1 MKNYVCGGSLQLAAL
16 NPVSF
21 LLLVSLFHV
30 WFCQNLLLSRRLLLD
45 LFLNYFCKSCWTYS
59 HSKLLQPVLSEV
71 APVNSAPYKSRIR
84 SWPWPKSHFLR
95 PHTGLE
101 SAIVAAMARR
111 SNILVGAVLLAGLAA
126 LNSVSFVNPQPVE
139 RSSRM
144 AMKGSAVEWVPKLS
158 RDVVEVMFTAPAQ
171 GARSRMLIRADADVS
186 EVIKQGRKK
195 LGFDQDWMPD
205 SDFKLYNAE
214 DEDAGPLKGKMSE
227 NGLVDFS
234 YEIHLYYE
242 PQ

>member
-1 MKNYVCGGSLQLAAL
+1 
-16 NPVSF
+16 
-21 LLLVSLFHV
+21 
-30 WFCQNLLLSRRLLLD
+30 
-45 LFLNYFCKSCWTYS
+45 
-59 HSKLLQPVLSEV
+59 
-71 APVNSAPYKSRIR
+71 
-84 SWPWPKSHFLR
+84 
-95 PHTGLE
+95 
-101 SAIVAAMARR
+101 MARR
-111 SNILVGAVLLAGLAA
+111 SNILAGAVLLAGLAA
-126 LNSVSFVNPQPVE
+126 LNSVSFVNPQPIE

-227 NGLVDFS
+227 NGLIDFS

>member
-1 MKNYVCGGSLQLAAL
+1 MGCFESCYISSSSVVFPCLVLPNLCCFFQGVSCLIYIPLASLAGHTLIPSFFSQCYQKYRSSVELGTVQVKNKIPGL
-16 NPVSF
+16 
-21 LLLVSLFHV
+21 
-30 WFCQNLLLSRRLLLD
+30 
-45 LFLNYFCKSCWTYS
+45 
-59 HSKLLQPVLSEV
+59 
-71 APVNSAPYKSRIR
+71 
-84 SWPWPKSHFLR
+84 WPKSHFLR
-95 PHTGLE
+95 PHTSLQ

-111 SNILVGAVLLAGLAA
+111 SNILAGAVLLAGLAA

-214 DEDAGPLKGKMSE
+214 DEDTGPLKGKMSE
-227 NGLVDFS
+227 NGLIDFS

>member
-1 MKNYVCGGSLQLAAL
+1 
-16 NPVSF
+16 
-21 LLLVSLFHV
+21 
-30 WFCQNLLLSRRLLLD
+30 
-45 LFLNYFCKSCWTYS
+45 
-59 HSKLLQPVLSEV
+59 
-71 APVNSAPYKSRIR
+71 
-84 SWPWPKSHFLR
+84 
-95 PHTGLE
+95 
-101 SAIVAAMARR
+101 
-111 SNILVGAVLLAGLAA
+111 
-126 LNSVSFVNPQPVE
+126 
-139 RSSRM
+139 M

-227 NGLVDFS
+227 NEWPHRLLLRDPPVLRASVEPFFICCLRFS
-234 YEIHLYYE
+234 TSRIREDGKRKRPSI
-242 PQ
+242 

>member
-1 MKNYVCGGSLQLAAL
+1 MNDRVLVYESSLHYVIKLPCLKWFWMSLQ
-16 NPVSF
+16 
-21 LLLVSLFHV
+21 VSLFDVQWH
-30 WFCQNLLLSRRLLLD
+30 QNLTDKGRTTQSWWRLKVTTS
-45 LFLNYFCKSCWTYS
+45 FCGR
-59 HSKLLQPVLSEV
+59 V
-71 APVNSAPYKSRIR
+71 R
-84 SWPWPKSHFLR
+84 
-95 PHTGLE
+95 
-101 SAIVAAMARR
+101 AMARR
-111 SNILVGAVLLAGLAA
+111 SNMLAGAVLLAGLAA

>member
-1 MKNYVCGGSLQLAAL
+1 
-16 NPVSF
+16 
-21 LLLVSLFHV
+21 
-30 WFCQNLLLSRRLLLD
+30 
-45 LFLNYFCKSCWTYS
+45 
-59 HSKLLQPVLSEV
+59 
-71 APVNSAPYKSRIR
+71 
-84 SWPWPKSHFLR
+84 
-95 PHTGLE
+95 
-101 SAIVAAMARR
+101 
-111 SNILVGAVLLAGLAA
+111 
-126 LNSVSFVNPQPVE
+126 
-139 RSSRM
+139 M

-195 LGFDQDWMPD
+195 LGFDQGWMPD

-227 NGLVDFS
+227 NGLIDFS

>member
-1 MKNYVCGGSLQLAAL
+1 
-16 NPVSF
+16 
-21 LLLVSLFHV
+21 
-30 WFCQNLLLSRRLLLD
+30 
-45 LFLNYFCKSCWTYS
+45 
-59 HSKLLQPVLSEV
+59 
-71 APVNSAPYKSRIR
+71 
-84 SWPWPKSHFLR
+84 
-95 PHTGLE
+95 
-101 SAIVAAMARR
+101 MARR
-111 SNILVGAVLLAGLAA
+111 SNILAGAVLLAGLAA

-195 LGFDQDWMPD
+195 LGFDQGWMPD

-227 NGLVDFS
+227 NGLIDFS